1 MKYGLLFSFL
11 AIAIAGVSLRTG
23 SWSWLLLYPAFSFGL
38 VGASYLLSKPE
49 IFGKQPEGSRSTL
62 ALLLLLPYL
71 AYVALVWCVVRLVS
85 RESKADALTDDLIL
99 SRRLLAN
106 ELPSE
111 VASVVDLTCEFTEPI
126 AKWRGVSYL
135 CFPMLDGSGASPEQL
150 RTLAAKII
158 ELPSPVLIH
167 CAQGHGRT
175 GLVAAAVLLD
185 SGKAQTAEE
194 AIEMIQSVR
203 PGVELNRMQRSL
215 LEEVDCKLQ
224 NEHCKV

>member
-1 MKYGLLFSFL
+1 MHPRQVVSGYFALQ
-11 AIAIAGVSLRTG
+11 AIGVVA
-23 SWSWLLLYPAFSFGL
+23 WWLWILLYPAFSFGL
-38 VGASYLLSKPE
+38 VEASYLLSKPE

-71 AYVALVWCVVRLVS
+71 AYVAIVWHVVRLVS
-85 RESKADALTDDLIL
+85 RESKADALKDDLIL

-106 ELPSE
+106 ELSGE

-126 AKWRGVSYL
+126 AKWPDVAYL
-135 CFPMLDGSGASPEQL
+135 CFSMLDGSGASPEQL
-150 RTLAAKII
+150 RTIAVNII

-167 CAQGHGRT
+167 CVQRHGRT
-175 GLVAAAVLLD
+175 GLVAAAVWLA

-194 AIEMIQSVR
+194 AIAMIQSVR

-215 LEEVDCKLQ
+215 LEQIE
-224 NEHCKV
+224 